1 MKIVYRKK
9 EKRHQLLFLRHKRQ
23 KVTEEKNGVRKG
35 VTMTKGEK
43 PF

>member
-1 MKIVYRKK
+1 MKIVYREKA
-9 EKRHQLLFLRHKRQ
+9 KRHQLLFLRDKSK